1 MALRTNRGKDSNTPK
16 RQIRVQWSFVDD
28 RIFFMHYK
36 VGAVY
41 HVNRSY
47 VIALPIKAIGN
58 NSHLHKTLC
67 RRERTGL
74 DKALINKTETQIW
87 LLIFSRR
94 NLRPI
99 TEVGRNN
106 CVRISVLF
114 ELRSVG

>member
-16 RQIRVQWSFVDD
+16 RQIRVEWSFVDD

-41 HVNRSY
+41 HENRSY

-67 RRERTGL
+67 RKKRTGL
-74 DKALINKTETQIW
+74 DKALINKTDTN
-87 LLIFSRR
+87 LVVLIFSRY

-99 TEVGRNN
+99 TEIKTNE
-106 CVRISVLF
+106 SVFQLC
-114 ELRSVG
+114 LSSD